1 MIGLVRVPPHNRSA
15 TPRSPPASWHPPQ
28 SSFPSAVLPPPATPT
43 PSGTPTDAGRDLE
56 SIQQLNA
63 TLDGIAIL
71 GGGHLPGEDV
81 FHQSHMLLSNDRDGG
96 FAGSSRV
103 PRGFRP
109 QCANSGRH

>member
-1 MIGLVRVPPHNRSA
+1 
-15 TPRSPPASWHPPQ
+15 
-28 SSFPSAVLPPPATPT
+28 VLPPPATPT

-96 FAGSSRV
+96 FAGCPRV

-109 QCANSGRH
+109 RVCKFWSFMHVIEKCLEPAGARGVAQLAERLGFDLAN